1 MCGTRISYTTHFPT
15 TDHSPPLP
23 SPQYTVQMAA
33 RCPVRCLLL
42 TCGHTVAA
50 AAGVGSGACGAPAIS
65 RPVSRYHGYVTWC
78 DPATCAVHEWWSDG
92 WAGHCIMKV
101 KVALPSADHTAPQS
115 GQSTLHL
122 TPRAESCELP
132 IPSTMGPSPCTG
144 TDVEFQH
151 CFYIA
156 MHCNVRL
163 IFFKKY
169 RVFI

>member
-15 TDHSPPLP
+15 TLHHCPVRSIQ
-23 SPQYTVQMAA
+23 SRWQHGV

-78 DPATCAVHEWWSDG
+78 DPATCAVHEWWSHG

-101 KVALPSADHTAPQS
+101 KVALPSADHTANPAQS
-115 GQSTLHL
+115 GQSTLHPAL
-122 TPRAESCELP
+122 RAESCPYPQPWDRLHTLALWSF
-132 IPSTMGPSPCTG
+132 ST
-144 TDVEFQH
+144 
-151 CFYIA
+151 
-156 MHCNVRL
+156 
-163 IFFKKY
+163 IF
-169 RVFI
+169 ILQC